1 MYENEDNTKVHTRY
15 YLPKIKKHYNI
26 LIDGNN
32 LFDQLFKS
40 NIRTYNKTCKIATAE
55 GDVYTS
61 SCLIVYNYLKKY
73 HKTIATD
80 YNRKGY

>member
-1 MYENEDNTKVHTRY
+1 MKMETIQKYTQDIIMQRN
-15 YLPKIKKHYNI
+15 KKNCNVMI
-26 LIDGNN
+26 GGNN
-32 LFDQLFKS
+32 FFDQPVKS

-61 SCLIVYNYLKKY
+61 SCLIGYNYLKKY

-80 YNRKGY
+80 CNRQGY

>member
-1 MYENEDNTKVHTRY
+1 MYENGDNTKVHTRY
-15 YLPKIKKHYNI
+15 YLPKIEKHYNI

-55 GDVYTS
+55 GDDYTS
-61 SCLIVYNYLKKY
+61 SCLIGYNYLKKY
-73 HKTIATD
+73 HKTIAKD
-80 YNRKGY
+80 CNRKGY

>member
-1 MYENEDNTKVHTRY
+1 MKMETIQKYTQDIIMQR
-15 YLPKIKKHYNI
+15 KKKNYNVM
-26 LIDGNN
+26 IDGNN
-32 LFDQLFKS
+32 FFDQPVKS

-61 SCLIVYNYLKKY
+61 SCLTGYNYLKKY